1 MHCRQ
6 GRLFRAGDV
15 KGMRHKEDLR
25 LVNPYV
31 PLMFRFVM
39 TIEST
44 GSDAE
49 TFDADAHDQET
60 KKAYYHKFDDDAI
73 DGMKKYFKVE
83 DSQDVF
89 LRYLKN
95 RRVPGTTPNDV

>member
-1 MHCRQ
+1 
-6 GRLFRAGDV
+6 
-15 KGMRHKEDLR
+15 
-25 LVNPYV
+25 
-31 PLMFRFVM
+31 M

-49 TFDADAHDQET
+49 VFDADAHDQET

-73 DGMKKYFKVE
+73 DGMKKHFKVE
-83 DSQDVF
+83 ENHDTF